1 MSRKK
6 LEIYCKYMEK
16 WNPYHVEKELTEGMI
31 LTIMGLWKMRE
42 VKKWGDSLFLDIVK
56 LGVRFLPEKPEG
68 RFYVAKNRLYS
79 HHLSFLCDKPGKQ
92 LPCLHEQIFAGQVQR
107 AAEQQAVRIAVI
119 ARRNRKDQIR
129 SFIEKWGFRKDSSP
143 FGNTM
148 RRDRYVSD

>member
-1 MSRKK
+1 MF
-6 LEIYCKYMEK
+6 
-16 WNPYHVEKELTEGMI
+16 V
-31 LTIMGLWKMRE
+31 
-42 VKKWGDSLFLDIVK
+42 DIVK

-107 AAEQQAVRIAVI
+107 AAKQRAVRIAVI

-129 SFIEKWGFRKDSSP
+129 SFIEK
-143 FGNTM
+143 
-148 RRDRYVSD
+148 

>member
-1 MSRKK
+1 M
-6 LEIYCKYMEK
+6 
-16 WNPYHVEKELTEGMI
+16 
-31 LTIMGLWKMRE
+31 
-42 VKKWGDSLFLDIVK
+42 FLDIVK

-68 RFYVAKNRLYS
+68 RFYVAKNKLYS

-129 SFIEKWGFRKDSSP
+129 SFIEK
-143 FGNTM
+143 
-148 RRDRYVSD
+148 